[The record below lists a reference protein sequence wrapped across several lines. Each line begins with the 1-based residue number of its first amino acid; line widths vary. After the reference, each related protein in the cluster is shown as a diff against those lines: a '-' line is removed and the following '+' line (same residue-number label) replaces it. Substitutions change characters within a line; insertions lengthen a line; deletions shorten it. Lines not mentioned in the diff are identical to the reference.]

1 MFMAIAEVIKFEG
14 SPDALVWKYPLE
26 DFNATSQLIVDE
38 THEALLVING
48 NAADLFGPGRRT
60 LSVPNIPLARKLIE
74 IPTDGKSPF
83 PCKVFFINKVHQMD
97 LLWGTFGPIT
107 LEDPLYDIFMHVMA
121 NGSMSVTV
129 EESRKFML
137 KLVGFRDSF
146 DSGTLI
152 QKFRGIISSHVKDC
166 ISKIMING
174 MLSYFMI
181 NANLFELSSVV
192 KERLGAILDEYGIYI
207 QYFNI
212 ETVEVPEKD
221 YDAVTKAKE
230 RRSGRLIEGYTWQ
243 EERQMM
249 IAEKYAGNEGT
260 MGGIGGAVGGVM
272 MGSALGGSIAD
283 IARSALDPSRIPTER
298 PPRDASGSPAAL
310 GARSVGQTSVE
321 GFFKPGSESKPES
334 GPSAAAAAT
343 TTATAT
349 TATASTTATA
359 TAAAKCPKCGAELPE
374 NAKFC
379 LECGEKVEATP
390 SGVKCPNC
398 GEMTPSGKFCLH
410 CGSPLS
416 KKCPKCG
423 ADVPANGK
431 FCLECGEKL

>member
-1 MFMAIAEVIKFEG
+1 MAIAEVIKFEG
-14 SPDALVWKYPLE
+14 SPDALVWKFPLE

-38 THEALLVING
+38 THEALLIING
-48 NAADLFGPGRRT
+48 NAADLFGAGRRT
-60 LSVPNIPLARKLIE
+60 LSIPNIPLARKLIE

-146 DSGTLI
+146 DSDALV

-181 NANLFELSSVV
+181 NANLFELSSVI
-192 KERLGAILDEYGIYI
+192 KERLDAIMEEYGIHI
-207 QYFNI
+207 RYFNI
-212 ETVEVPEKD
+212 ETIEVPEKD
-221 YDAVTKAKE
+221 YDAVSKAKE

-249 IAEKYAGNEGT
+249 ISEKFAGNEGT
-260 MGGIGGAVGGVM
+260 MGNIGGAMGGFM
-272 MGSALGGSIAD
+272 MGSALGGSITD
-283 IARSALDPSRIPTER
+283 IARGALDPSRIPTEK
-298 PPRDASGSPAAL
+298 PPKDAAGSPAAMSTK
-310 GARSVGQTSVE
+310 GVGPFNVE
-321 GFFKPGSESKPES
+321 GFFKPKTKNEPTV
-334 GPSAAAAAT
+334 T
-343 TTATAT
+343 TVDTG
-349 TATASTTATA
+349 
-359 TAAAKCPKCGAELPE
+359 KCPKCGGELRE

-379 LECGEKVEATP
+379 LECGEKIETAKD
-390 SGVKCPNC
+390 GIKCPNC
-398 GEMTPSGKFCLH
+398 GEITPLGKFCLH
-410 CGSPLS
+410 CGSPIA

-423 ADVPANGK
+423 TAVPANGK
-431 FCLECGEKL
+431 FCLECGERL

>member
-1 MFMAIAEVIKFEG
+1 MAIAEIIKFEG
-14 SPDALVWKYPLE
+14 PPDALVWKFPIE

-38 THEALLVING
+38 THQALLVING
-48 NAADLFGPGRRT
+48 NAADLFGPGRRA
-60 LSVPNIPLARKLIE
+60 LSVPNIPLARKLVE
-74 IPTDGKSPF
+74 MPTDGKSPF

-121 NGSMSVTV
+121 NGSMSITV

-146 DSGTLI
+146 DSDALI

-181 NANLFELSSVV
+181 NANIFELSSVI
-192 KERLGAILDEYGIYI
+192 KERLDVIMEEYGVQI

-221 YDAVTKAKE
+221 YDAVSKAKE
-230 RRSGRLIEGYTWQ
+230 RRSSRLIEGYTWQ

-249 IAEKYAGNEGT
+249 IAEKFAGNEGT
-260 MGGIGGAVGGVM
+260 MGNIGGAMGGFM
-272 MGSALGGSIAD
+272 MGSALGGSITD
-283 IARSALDPSRIPTER
+283 IARGALDPSKIPTGK
-298 PPRDASGSPAAL
+298 PPKDAAGNPAAMSTK
-310 GARSVGQTSVE
+310 GIGPFNVE
-321 GFFKPGSESKPES
+321 DFFKPKNEKDSQIQITPNTSIDTS
-334 GPSAAAAAT
+334 
-343 TTATAT
+343 
-349 TATASTTATA
+349 
-359 TAAAKCPKCGAELPE
+359 KCPKCGAELPE

-379 LECGEKVEATP
+379 LECGEKILTIT
-390 SGVKCPNC
+390 GGIKCHNC
-398 GEMTPSGKFCLH
+398 GEVTPAGNFCLH
-410 CGSPLS
+410 CGSPIA
-416 KKCPKCG
+416 KKCRKCG
-423 ADVPANGK
+423 TDVPANGK
-431 FCLECGEKL
+431 FCLGCGEKL